1 MAPRP
6 ILSLSLSL
14 LLLLALAA
22 CTTLDGPDPALATQ
36 VTPRQLLSGHGMA
49 SEGETLVWGGTVNTV
64 TNLRERTLI
73 EILSYPLD
81 RKHEPLL
88 DRPASGSFVLEM
100 EGFIEPAEMRVGL
113 PVTSTGRY
121 AGMLRYR
128 EGEFEG
134 RLPRLQGND
143 LQVWAMPPARATRQ
157 RPDVRWSIG
166 VGTHGSGVGVSI
178 GL

>member
-1 MAPRP
+1 MAPRL
-6 ILSLSLSL
+6 ILSMLLPL
-14 LLLLALAA
+14 LLSA
-22 CTTLDGPDPALATQ
+22 CSTLDGPDPALAIQATPKQ
-36 VTPRQLLSGHGMA
+36 VLSGHAIPG
-49 SEGETLVWGGTVNTV
+49 EGEILVWGGTVLRV

-81 RKHEPLL
+81 RERKPLL
-88 DRPASGSFVLEM
+88 DLPASGSFVLEM

-113 PVTSTGRY
+113 PVTATGQY

-128 EGEFEG
+128 EGDLQG
-134 RLPRLQGND
+134 QLPRLQGDD
-143 LQVWAMPPARATRQ
+143 LQVWAMPPAARSMRQ

-166 VGTHGSGVGVSI
+166 VGTSGSGVGVSI